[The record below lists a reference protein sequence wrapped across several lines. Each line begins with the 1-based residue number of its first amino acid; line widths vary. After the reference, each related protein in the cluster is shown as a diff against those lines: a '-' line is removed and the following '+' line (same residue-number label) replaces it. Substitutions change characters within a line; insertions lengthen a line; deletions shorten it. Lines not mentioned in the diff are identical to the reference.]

1 MKQVEN
7 CQPEAINFC
16 HEKLHLRFCGN
27 RRCASVPYGIQFRNK
42 SRIHKPL
49 YKERFSQPFSEN
61 STIFQ
66 TGFFSSAMWILLGGC
81 FRKVFGTTFNNSK
94 QVNPS
99 GTNSLT
105 YFNYSVTVLHFLV
118 FVKKTNFSSL
128 KTCFLLLLYSI
139 HKKIR
144 ARSLN

>member
-7 CQPEAINFC
+7 CLPEDINFC
-16 HEKLHLRFCGN
+16 QEKLHLRFCGN
-27 RRCASVPYGIQFRNK
+27 RRCASVPYGIQFSNK
-42 SRIHKPL
+42 CRIYKPL

-61 STIFQ
+61 STI
-66 TGFFSSAMWILLGGC
+66 SSNMLSPSAMWILLGGC
-81 FRKVFGTTFNNSK
+81 FRKVFGTTFNNNK
-94 QVNPS
+94 QVNLS

-105 YFNYSVTVLHFLV
+105 YFNYSVTVLNFLV